1 MNQKKAMSLLLP
13 IAAVVVLSMGV
24 YQAWLRTPP
33 ALPQTVEDVE
43 ALFNSPRY
51 ARLSDK
57 EKRPYQERMNEMWG
71 SLSKE
76 DRKRLGESLQDNPD
90 ARQEALE
97 QGIRTFYKTMIY
109 QQDKAARNAFLDM
122 MIDQME
128 STEGKRQQQDQKAAR
143 NTPEGKE
150 REKENMARMYDWLDQ
165 GDPQTMGY
173 GSDFFKLLQERREER
188 GLPPF

>member
-1 MNQKKAMSLLLP
+1 MKGKIIKLVVLPLLA
-13 IAAVVVLSMGV
+13 IAALAFGG

-33 ALPQTVEDVE
+33 AMPETVDDVE
-43 ALFNSPRY
+43 QLLNSARY
-51 ARLSDK
+51 ARLSNTD
-57 EKRPYQERMNEMWG
+57 KRPYQERMNEMWG

-90 ARQEALE
+90 ARQEAFE
-97 QGIRTFYKTMIY
+97 QGIRTFYTTMIY
-109 QQDKAARNAFLDM
+109 QQDEAARNAFLDM

-128 STEGKRQQQDQKAAR
+128 SAEGRKNRKEQQASR

-150 REKENMARMYDWLDQ
+150 REAERMRKMYDWLDK

-173 GSDFFKLLQERREER
+173 GSDFMKLLQQRREER